1 MQDRY
6 GWEYLPGFDK
16 VGDRLVVTHVLSR
29 ARQEKKSYHLS
40 GRQWVKFRKQAGR
53 NVRDFLKQA
62 KRVDAKVD

>member
-16 VGDRLVVTHVLSR
+16 VGNRLVVTHVLSR
-29 ARQEKKSYHLS
+29 ARQEKKSYRLS
-40 GRQWVKFRKQAGR
+40 GRQWVKFRKQSGR

-62 KRVDAKVD
+62 VKQEGKV